1 MTIAEHNA
9 PFAAGIR
16 VVMAIKG
23 IKQAD
28 LARAS
33 GLGIQKL
40 SDTLNGRRFIHAD
53 EILRI
58 AEYLGCS
65 IDEIYKKGNMRDI
78 ANTPHGDKNP

>member
-40 SDTLNGRRFIHAD
+40 SNILTGRRAVCAN
-53 EILRI
+53 EILKI
-58 AEYLGCS
+58 AECLGCS
-65 IDEIYKKGNMRDI
+65 IDEIYEKGNMRDTT
-78 ANTPHGDKNP
+78 NTPHVEQDS